1 MSAPLVARSPQDAFA
16 RSDKEECELRYICPS
31 GQVYGCVSV
40 FILVS
45 PFIPLYPSASLRI
58 CVYVCFH
65 LFFFIIPLYLFVSL
79 PICFISAAI
88 YLCVSVC
95 IGERFSVDFLIVF
108 VRSSPCDSDDL

>member
-45 PFIPLYPSASLRI
+45 PFIPLYPFASLRI

-65 LFFFIIPLYLFVSL
+65 LFFFLFL
-79 PICFISAAI
+79 FISSSLCLSALSLLRSI
-88 YLCVSVC
+88 YVYPYALAK
-95 IGERFSVDFLIVF
+95 DFRLI
-108 VRSSPCDSDDL
+108 S